1 DCSFNKLRLQ
11 KEKLEEKHLHLL
23 QTVES
28 EKAFSKIEGS
38 EYNLTVHFINYSS
51 TGGHDSV
58 VTLFGLRDI
67 TEDSI
72 EMRKIK
78 DVQRLLRGWR
88 WKQIVEK
95 YIKSSRIESM
105 WNR

>member
-1 DCSFNKLRLQ
+1 MRGAHVRD
-11 KEKLEEKHLHLL
+11 KE
-23 QTVES
+23 S
-28 EKAFSKIEGS
+28 SPGRRS
-38 EYNLTVHFINYSS
+38 EYNLTVHFINSS

-58 VTLFGLRDI
+58 VTSFGLRDI

-78 DVQRLLRGWR
+78 DVQRLLRGWLCRRR
-88 WKQIVEK
+88 WKQIVEQ
-95 YIKSSRIESM
+95 YIKSSRVENM